1 MPLSKTVGRLS
12 VHLNGHPNK
21 SLFKDLKAY
30 RIGKFLSIQG
40 NVLRVSPI
48 TPLITQA
55 AFSCTKCLQTMVL
68 VFMDGVL
75 RMPSKCGTNRCTGKN
90 LVLDRQSP
98 LTQYINMQR
107 VRLQEILDH
116 SQASAAGEDDE
127 GRIPRTLDAEL
138 RGDLIDALLPGETVV
153 LSGILKALEN
163 SPGPNQAVAPT
174 ASLYLDVNAV
184 SKTNMLEST
193 SQAIHDDDLSLISRL
208 AGDKATLSILV
219 SSFCPHIYGHE
230 MVKLALL
237 LALVGGSPH
246 TSPEVSRSGSSSIT
260 VRSDPHI
267 LIVGDPGLGKSQL
280 LRFAASVSPRA
291 VYVCANTSTAAGLT
305 ASVVEGGLEA
315 GALVLADRGVCCI
328 DEFDKISGQDGWR
341 GLLDVMEQQT
351 VSVAKAGVV
360 CTLPARASIL
370 AAANPI
376 GGHYNGAKTVVEN
389 LHMDTALLSRFDLIL
404 ILLDRPNADL
414 DKALSERVLGATSGE
429 LRNLTPLMQAVSS
442 TSPSF
447 VGLPERL
454 MQKST
459 LLLSPS
465 QLRAYIGY
473 VRQRIRPRMSE
484 EAAVILQAYYLELRK
499 HVPSAAAPTLLDLP
513 ITTRHLESMI
523 RLAEARAK
531 LEQRNIVTASDAVD
545 TVELMRWCTSDV
557 TTGSNQGP
565 PVGGTTRKRPPS
577 RTAAVRRYAAEL
589 IRVSARTSR
598 VDFSHDEL
606 HALYDAMRITE
617 LPLPELLLHL
627 NESGYLLQRS
637 NREYRLLVT

>member
-1 MPLSKTVGRLS
+1 MVIVLMDG
-12 VHLNGHPNK
+12 
-21 SLFKDLKAY
+21 
-30 RIGKFLSIQG
+30 I
-40 NVLRVSPI
+40 LRV
-48 TPLITQA
+48 
-55 AFSCTKCLQTMVL
+55 
-68 VFMDGVL
+68 
-75 RMPSKCGTNRCTGKN
+75 PSKCGTNRCTGKN

-98 LTQYINMQR
+98 LTRYINMQK

-116 SQASAAGEDDE
+116 SQASAAGDDEE

-138 RGDLIDALLPGETVV
+138 RGDLIDALLPGETVI
-153 LSGILKALEN
+153 LSGILKAFEN
-163 SPGPNQAVAPT
+163 APGPNQAVAPT

-184 SKTNMLEST
+184 SKINILEST
-193 SQAIHDDDLSLISRL
+193 SQAMHDDDLSLISSL
-208 AGDKATLSILV
+208 AGDKTVLSTLV

-230 MVKLALL
+230 MVKLSLL

-246 TSPEVSRSGSSSIT
+246 ISPETGRSGSSSIT

-315 GALVLADRGVCCI
+315 GALVLADQGICCI

-370 AAANPI
+370 AAANPV

-389 LHMDTALLSRFDLIL
+389 LHMDAALLSRFDLIL

-429 LRNLTPLMQAVSS
+429 LRNLTPSVQVASS
-442 TSPSF
+442 TATSSF
-447 VGLPERL
+447 VSLHDRL

-473 VRQRIRPRMSE
+473 VRQRVRPRMGE
-484 EAAVILQAYYLELRK
+484 EAAAILQSYYLELRK
-499 HVPSAAAPTLLDLP
+499 HIPSAAAPTPLDLP

-531 LEQRNIVTASDAVD
+531 LEQRNYVTASDAAD

-557 TTGSNQGP
+557 IRNNQGP
-565 PVGGTTRKRPPS
+565 PASGSMRKRPPS

-589 IRVSARTSR
+589 IRVSARTSK

-606 HALYDAMRITE
+606 QALYDAMCITE

-627 NESGYLLQRS
+627 NEGGYLLQRS
-637 NREYRLLVT
+637 TREYRLLVT